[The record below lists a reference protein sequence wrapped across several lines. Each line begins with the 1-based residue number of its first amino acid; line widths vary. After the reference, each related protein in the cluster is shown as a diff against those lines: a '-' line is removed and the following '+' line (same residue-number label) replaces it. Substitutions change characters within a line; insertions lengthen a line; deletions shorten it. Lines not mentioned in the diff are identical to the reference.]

1 MNLTFKDFASMRL
14 PVAIL
19 VSTLILSA
27 VLIKASL
34 VQQSAADKQLRIQTA
49 ALKEAHD
56 RFQRSG
62 EERSAID
69 QYLPAYRKLQRE
81 GLVGAEQRIEWI
93 ENLRAANKQA
103 GLFGVNYQ
111 LEARKPFNLV
121 GQGNPVAQFLQ
132 QSDMKLS
139 LGLVHEGDLIRFLR
153 LLEARQSGMFFVRNC
168 VIDRPVRIDSP
179 APRQPNLNATC
190 ELSWLT
196 IDPGK
201 KGS

>member
-1 MNLTFKDFASMRL
+1 MNLTFKDFALMRL
-14 PVAIL
+14 PVAVL
-19 VSTLILSA
+19 VATLILSA
-27 VLIKASL
+27 VLVKASL
-34 VQQSAADKQLRIQTA
+34 VQQKAADKQRRAQVA

-62 EERSAID
+62 EEHAVIRE
-69 QYLPAYRKLQRE
+69 YLPAYRRLQDE

-111 LEARKPFNLV
+111 LEARKPFSLV
-121 GQGNPVAQFLQ
+121 GQGNPVAQYLQ

-139 LGLVHEGDLIRFLR
+139 FGLVHEGDLMRFMQM
-153 LLEARQSGMFFVRNC
+153 LEARQSGMFFVRSC
-168 VIDRPVRIDSP
+168 TIDRPSRIDSP

-190 ELSWLT
+190 DLSWLT